1 MRFAQINTNSQLKCP
16 TECIRFF
23 VLTKPSVVRRYLRY
37 VERNEAKSGRKRW
50 CADWAILT
58 RISIIRGNQPLTAP
72 AVTPSMNWL
81 CAMKNTTR
89 LGRMEIRE
97 TAITRFHAKPVS
109 ASMLMRTNSV
119 AG

>member
-1 MRFAQINTNSQLKCP
+1 MREASRVWAQP
-16 TECIRFF
+16 TEGLPPEESGFEAGSASNQPGRH
-23 VLTKPSVVRRYLRY
+23 PSALRAKDAFSM
-37 VERNEAKSGRKRW
+37 REASRV
-50 CADWAILT
+50 WAQPT
-58 RISIIRGNQPLTAP
+58 QPLTAP

-81 CAMKNTTR
+81 CARKNTIKD
-89 LGRMEIRE
+89 GRIEISE